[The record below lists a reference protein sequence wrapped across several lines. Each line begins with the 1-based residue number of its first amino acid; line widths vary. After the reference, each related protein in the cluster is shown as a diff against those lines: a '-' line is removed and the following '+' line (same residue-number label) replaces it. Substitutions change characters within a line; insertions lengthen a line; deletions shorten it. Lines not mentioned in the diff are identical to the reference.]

1 MVVHNYMDGENMTND
16 EHDDGLPE
24 AVVRN
29 TERLQQEQSEKSI
42 NLLDKL
48 VGHVQNSYISWEKVQ
63 LPSKGY
69 YYDDKM
75 PDGWLEVKPMGVD
88 VDKMLTNQRLV
99 ANGELLNRV
108 IEVCTKLPDDFN
120 IREMLAGDFNFLLY
134 HLRGITHGPE
144 YEFVANCP
152 SCKTK
157 NTFTFDLN
165 VLSDTITWANND
177 YLEEPFEVRLPVLSE
192 TFGEDVCA
200 LVRMIRVDD
209 IMKMARPGEDKVFDP
224 VKRGNVSVRNKNKTV
239 IRNQQQN
246 LEKIYEDN
254 MRSQIV
260 ALTINGQRYDDKFK
274 INSIINKMHQR
285 DAAAISTFLEK
296 VSPGIDTTLDVVCVN
311 EDCKHE
317 FGISLPFNEN
327 FFRPN
332 S

>member
-1 MVVHNYMDGENMTND
+1 MNTEND
-16 EHDDGLPE
+16 YIDDIEDDGLPE

-29 TERLQQEQSEKSI
+29 AERIQQQQADKSVD
-42 NLLDKL
+42 LLDKL

-69 YYDDKM
+69 YYGDKM

-99 ANGELLNRV
+99 ANGELLNKV
-108 IEVCTKLPDDFN
+108 IEVCTKLPDGFN

-134 HLRGITHGPE
+134 HLRGITHGPD
-144 YEFVANCP
+144 YEFVASCP

-165 VLSDTITWANND
+165 ILSETINWANND
-177 YLEEPFEVRLPVLSE
+177 YLEEPFEVKLPVLSGS
-192 TFGEDVCA
+192 FGSDVCA

-224 VKRGNVSVRNKNKTV
+224 IRRGSASIRNKNKTV

-254 MRSQIV
+254 MRSQII
-260 ALTINGQRYDDKFK
+260 AFMIDGQKFNDKTK
-274 INSIINKMHQR
+274 INTIISKMHQR
-285 DAAAISTFLEK
+285 DAATISSFLED
-296 VSPGIDTTLDVVCVN
+296 VSPGIDTTLSVVCVN
-311 EDCKHE
+311 EDCKNE
-317 FGISLPFNEN
+317 FNVNLPFNDN

-332 S
+332 NQH